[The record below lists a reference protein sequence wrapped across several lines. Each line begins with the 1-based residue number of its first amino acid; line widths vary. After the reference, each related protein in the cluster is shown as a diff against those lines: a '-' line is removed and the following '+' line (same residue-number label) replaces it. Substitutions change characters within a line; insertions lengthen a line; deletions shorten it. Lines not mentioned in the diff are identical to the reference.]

1 MKVETSLCLA
11 VPAVLFCLQP
21 VGISP
26 VRDVTLS
33 VAYSSPAPN
42 TRTDAEQFSTATPP
56 ELPFR
61 LSSGFL
67 IEVTGRV
74 AAQGSLKF
82 LLDTGSTISIV
93 DSRIANQIKLPRRPA
108 ESLGFGKIVT
118 WEVATVPEVQFGQIK
133 ARNVQ
138 MLVGN
143 LPEFSAYAKGV
154 DAVIG
159 MDLLKL
165 TDFSIDYD
173 AKKIIFHSSQREY
186 SGPASEPFLDF
197 VILELLVQGHPVRLI
212 VDSGFPGLLLYDER
226 LRRQVPGLRTLGS
239 PTEVSLGGTL
249 QGKHAVLPDVVF
261 GRRNDNISV
270 LLMQAP
276 PPDTLPGI
284 DGIVGLT
291 PLKAHKVRFDFVA
304 KRVSWK

>member
-1 MKVETSLCLA
+1 M
-11 VPAVLFCLQP
+11 
-21 VGISP
+21 
-26 VRDVTLS
+26 
-33 VAYSSPAPN
+33 
-42 TRTDAEQFSTATPP
+42 
-56 ELPFR
+56 
-61 LSSGFL
+61 
-67 IEVTGRV
+67 
-74 AAQGSLKF
+74 
-82 LLDTGSTISIV
+82 
-93 DSRIANQIKLPRRPA
+93 
-108 ESLGFGKIVT
+108 T

-143 LPEFSAYAKGV
+143 LPEFSAYAEGV

-173 AKKIIFHSSQREY
+173 AKKIVFHSSQCEY
-186 SGPASEPFLDF
+186 SGRAGEPLVDC

-212 VDSGFPGLLLYDER
+212 VDSGFPGLLLYEER
-226 LRRQVPGLRTLGS
+226 VRRRVPGLRTLGS
-239 PTEVSLGGTL
+239 PTEASLGGTL
-249 QGKHAVLPDVVF
+249 QGKQAVLPDVVF

-276 PPDTLPGI
+276 PPNTLPGI

-291 PLKAHKVRFDFVA
+291 LLKAHKVRFDFVA
-304 KRVSWK
+304 KRVSWN